1 MKDTIRKISF
11 GLLMCILVLF
21 AGCQMDDEKQN
32 ENQEKNVNNYPVI
45 TEKYL
50 TTADLEAMPKVKELL
65 AKIINEKNPSSS
77 DRSIYNPDYDIFID
91 TSKILRLDNG
101 NYHSLTFPITRLG
114 NKDGLTENLVLSSQD
129 DGSYTVAIYKYE
141 LTEENKTA
149 ILNDEPTNITGYVSR
164 TVLKEFNPNDVLSRT
179 IQIFYTQIIVV
190 PCGSGEHNGTNMGKW
205 HQCTVSKKAQV
216 LAITRS
222 ILIDIGND
230 DPIGPEI
237 GSGGGGEVG
246 GSGYTPPTFD
256 PGNDFALVKGGLT
269 KPVLNIKTPEEAF
282 YYEFLKSDGRM
293 AMQDSEL
300 RKPILQYLLKNG
312 WSNESKAHAEQLLL
326 NGDVE
331 FLLWAL
337 DYLENNPDTTP
348 EQLENWYMGT
358 SEGKDGDYNATY
370 WNNPNLTF
378 PPQNLPNWQSFD
390 AAYPRNANGSYM
402 TGASNVFNHVGGAV
416 LQARIDY
423 PLQTDNPCALKVSIA
438 LNGAGITI
446 PELYY
451 PNGNPITLKGA
462 DGKFYFLNA
471 KALNSWMKETFG
483 TNPASLTTPL
493 NTKHFQYN
501 EGGTNGA
508 DFETAIKGKKGIF
521 TMLPTNPENFGASG
535 HCDKYDGV
543 KCAAKCYFPHASEIN
558 IWVLD

>member
-1 MKDTIRKISF
+1 
-11 GLLMCILVLF
+11 MCILILST
-21 AGCQMDDEKQN
+21 GCQMDDEKQN

-50 TTADLEAMPKVKELL
+50 NTADLEAMPKVKELL
-65 AKIINEKNPSSS
+65 VKIINEKNPGSS

-101 NYHSLTFPITRLG
+101 NYHSLTFPITRLV
-114 NKDGLTENLVLSSQD
+114 NNEGLTENLVLSSQD

-337 DYLENNPDTTP
+337 DYLENNPNTTP
-348 EQLENWYMGT
+348 EQFENRYMGT
-358 SEGKDGDYNATY
+358 SEGKDGDYNAAY
-370 WNNPNLTF
+370 WDNPNLSF
-378 PPQNLPNWQSFD
+378 PSQNLPTWEDFYLAFPFD
-390 AAYPRNANGSYM
+390 VDPLYDTQQKMYYSIGGQLKAKYDLGARN
-402 TGASNVFNHVGGAV
+402 T
-416 LQARIDY
+416 
-423 PLQTDNPCALKVSIA
+423 CAIRLS
-438 LNGAGITI
+438 
-446 PELYY
+446 
-451 PNGNPITLKGA
+451 
-462 DGKFYFLNA
+462 
-471 KALNSWMKETFG
+471 KALNYSGVVIPNISGQTFKGDDNKYYFLMAKDLNKWMRKTFG
-483 TNPASLTTPL
+483 TNPGTDPNKPKFIHITGIEAGIHGENLESLL
-493 NTKHFQYN
+493 M
-501 EGGTNGA
+501 
-508 DFETAIKGKKGIF
+508 GKKRYIF
-521 TMLPTNPENFGASG
+521 TGF
-535 HCDKYDGV
+535 K
-543 KCAAKCYFPHASEIN
+543 
-558 IWVLD
+558 